1 MTVQI
6 DIQHDSLRNGK
17 FPSTEDIGIEGIRV
31 DTRKDGFFNE
41 IITIT
46 ISDIEEGED
55 INSIILQLGMAIGS
69 KMVTKIV
76 YR

>member
-31 DTRKDGFFNE
+31 HMRKDGFFNE
-41 IITIT
+41 IVTIT
-46 ISDIEEGED
+46 ISDIEEGGD
-55 INSIILQLGMAIGS
+55 VNSIILQLGMVIGG
-69 KMVTKIV
+69 KIMSNIHS
-76 YR
+76 

>member
-6 DIQHDSLRNGK
+6 NIQHDSLRNGK

-31 DTRKDGFFNE
+31 DMRKDGFFNE
-41 IITIT
+41 IVTIT

-55 INSIILQLGMAIGS
+55 VNSIILQLGMVIGG
-69 KMVTKIV
+69 KIMSNTHS
-76 YR
+76 